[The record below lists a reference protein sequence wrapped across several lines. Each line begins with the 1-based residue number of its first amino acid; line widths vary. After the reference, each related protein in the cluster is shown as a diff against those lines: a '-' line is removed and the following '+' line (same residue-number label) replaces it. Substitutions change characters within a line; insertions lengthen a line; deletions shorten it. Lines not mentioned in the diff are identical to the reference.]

1 MRVEDETQQLRAR
14 IAVLEAELEQQREAH
29 AAEMKRLKSENYAAL
44 EASQTRYQGELA
56 ILHVNFGR
64 QIAELKARLKA
75 FDV

>member
-1 MRVEDETQQLRAR
+1 MEDKTQQLRAH
-14 IAVLEAELEQQREAH
+14 I
-29 AAEMKRLKSENYAAL
+29 AAL

-56 ILHVNFGR
+56 IQHANFGR

>member
-1 MRVEDETQQLRAR
+1 
-14 IAVLEAELEQQREAH
+14 
-29 AAEMKRLKSENYAAL
+29 MKRLKSENYAAL

-56 ILHVNFGR
+56 IQHANFGR

>member
-1 MRVEDETQQLRAR
+1 MEDDPQQLRAR
-14 IAVLEAELEQQREAH
+14 IAVLEAELEEQREAH
-29 AAEMKRLKSENYAAL
+29 GAEMKRLKSENYAAL